1 MSDNE
6 PVFKLD
12 PDNTMPVLP
21 GWISI
26 TEAADILK
34 VSRQHSYKL
43 AARGAQG
50 LPGGYKSVRRIG
62 SAHFA
67 VVKASEINKMKTA
80 RDAAKNL
87 SNKS

>member
-1 MSDNE
+1 MTE

-26 TEAADILK
+26 TEAADILG

-43 AARGAQG
+43 AARGAKG
-50 LPGGYKSVRRIG
+50 ESGGYKSVRRIG

-67 VVKASEINKMKTA
+67 VVKEAEINKMKAA
-80 RDAAKNL
+80 RDAARNI